1 MPFVCGK
8 VSQVF
13 FLEVCMYNVAK
24 YYTYAF
30 PSTMSE
36 MAKEI
41 ILSFDSFV
49 VRCDYGS
56 GYIHNLS
63 KRVKDYKVETNNA
76 YGFVKSINPKIK
88 DKSLILSYTEIPQE
102 KIQELIDEI
111 AHTPYLLDAVKC
123 DFVGFKQVEKLLVLC
138 EKLEIPLMP
147 ISREKRNI
155 FDHAARIINTG
166 KGLKGFSENSSCLIW
181 KFAFDVGNSALKF
194 LKFRNIDVISG
205 LKERGIDLN
214 TFHGAHVP
222 SAMELL
228 PIIDDRIDKN
238 SNNDILSLEQ
248 LSRIE
253 IPYLK
258 DEILRFYDGGY
269 EEFECIDHNPN
280 TRDNILNFHDA
291 FHYVYDKVSDKAKKA
306 TSPKVRHE
314 DELICTTGNYKD
326 YDYFLGFCLSIGE
339 VLGVAYSN
347 DCYDNILKFKTLLSH
362 RTITYLDEHYQALYY
377 VWLIS
382 QNLLKQGAF
391 SPQFYFANEEYF
403 RIRQIPALFN
413 PVVKALTLN
422 LGRCINHFHRDF
434 YKGPNIED
442 FALGCEILSAFISLT
457 VSKTYTSGKDIY
469 FTPDFDYLT
478 PTFARIRIDSND
490 EEKEYNETCE
500 DRLDGYFNS
509 INRDFSKYGAVLKVY
524 ERGSKDL
531 ETYVKKNREKF
542 DGTYV
547 GRSYNHPELYNTDD
561 IDLGVADL
569 GVDDLFIEVVM
580 KGEEGK
586 LITYDDLTINNELIY
601 KRCLYAVN
609 AFCQELHTSYLQNI
623 QFARVEK
630 EKLLDFFTRV
640 IPCLKKIGFEVELP
654 ESLQSFATPDLNIS
668 VNLPSNVSFNA
679 GDSFISLAQLLEFD
693 WHLSIGDKFI
703 SDEDFEYLASHL
715 DTLVKFNDSLVYM
728 TEASYQD
735 LLKRREKIDKRQP
748 TGLKLLSAAISGSYE
763 NTEVNIGENLDK
775 VLKELFKFTQ
785 ESVPTS
791 INATLREYQVR
802 GFNWLLQNA
811 RVGIGSI
818 IADDMGLGKTLQVIS
833 LIQKLKDDGE
843 ITSKLPVLVVVP
855 TVLLINW
862 QHELRKFAPTL
873 SYEVIY
879 GANAELPKECP
890 DILLTTYGKMRSE
903 IAKFKKKK
911 YRLIVIDEAQ
921 AIKNKDTD
929 TRKALCKLD
938 AISCVAM
945 TGTPVENRLSEYWSI
960 MDFVNKGLLGTSTS
974 FNNEFAKPIEKER
987 DPFAIEH
994 FNRLTKP
1001 FILRRLKSDK
1011 SIINDLPDK
1020 LTSNRYCS
1028 LTVEQAAMYQKLL
1041 DEQMAVIEDKSSS
1054 ASASIERSSAVLA
1067 LITGLKQICNGPS
1080 NYDKDYDDNVDFSGK
1095 GQMLID
1101 VVESQIEADNKV
1113 IIFTQFVTTGELIQK
1128 WLKEKLNITAD
1139 FIKGD
1144 LNVKKRQEMVDKFQN
1159 DDETKVLVL
1168 SLKAAGVGLNLTA
1181 ASTVIH
1187 YDLWWNPAVENQATD
1202 RAYRIGQ
1209 THNVNVV
1216 RLICANTFEE
1226 RIDDMLEAKKDL
1238 ANLTVA
1244 VGESWISK
1252 LSTEEIKDIFK
1263 LA

>member
-1 MPFVCGK
+1 MYYGSNWYYYSFYNYFSDMAREIIYSFDPVLRDTSYHSGWDLDLASYVKDFKVEKNK
-8 VSQVF
+8 VS
-13 FLEVCMYNVAK
+13 
-24 YYTYAF
+24 
-30 PSTMSE
+30 
-36 MAKEI
+36 
-41 ILSFDSFV
+41 
-49 VRCDYGS
+49 
-56 GYIHNLS
+56 
-63 KRVKDYKVETNNA
+63 
-76 YGFVKSINPKIK
+76 GFVKSTRSGAKDHVVELKFAEISK
-88 DKSLILSYTEIPQE
+88 DKID
-102 KIQELIDEI
+102 KLIDEFI
-111 AHTPYLLDAVKC
+111 TLPYLMGAYQS
-123 DFVGFKQVEKLLVLC
+123 DFLGYRNTKNFFLLC
-138 EKLEIPLMP
+138 EKYDIWLLCPLKKSVWDSVDYRSVFTFY
-147 ISREKRNI
+147 I
-155 FDHAARIINTG
+155 DG
-166 KGLKGFSENSSCLIW
+166 KKTFQFTSACDALVWKMAQYFSQ
-181 KFAFDVGNSALKF
+181 SALEF
-194 LKFRNIDVISG
+194 LKFR
-205 LKERGIDLN
+205 GIDL
-214 TFHGAHVP
+214 
-222 SAMELL
+222 SYELKKRN
-228 PIIDDRIDKN
+228 IDPKKYN
-238 SNNDILSLEQ
+238 SLQVSNASELFVHKELSPKDDSQCMSLEQ
-248 LSRIE
+248 LARIE

-258 DEILRFYDGGY
+258 DEILKFYTAGI
-269 EEFECIDHNPN
+269 EEFEQLQD
-280 TRDNILNFHDA
+280 DWD
-291 FHYVYDKVSDKAKKA
+291 VYYDYRTFKESFETVYKKVADKAKKA
-306 TSPKVRHE
+306 TSPRLRHE
-314 DELICTTGNYKD
+314 DALFFFQEERDVDIECVLFERSEGNLTDYSVSREYAHNRNYFTTIISQRSISKLTD
-326 YDYFLGFCLSIGE
+326 KQKAFYFLWVISR
-339 VLGVAYSN
+339 
-347 DCYDNILKFKTLLSH
+347 NI
-362 RTITYLDEHYQALYY
+362 
-377 VWLIS
+377 
-382 QNLLKQGAF
+382 LKQGAF
-391 SPQFYFANEEYF
+391 IPSFVYSGEGNFNVLF
-403 RIRQIPALFN
+403 IPAIFN
-413 PVVKALTLN
+413 PVVKALVLN
-422 LGRCINHFHRDF
+422 VGRTINSQYRKYYYAKSDLDDFSLGKLLLTDLIHFEVKNAYRGNRKFNEVGNDDFVTRAFLGREFKESILEQFSTC
-434 YKGPNIED
+434 NI
-442 FALGCEILSAFISLT
+442 
-457 VSKTYTSGKDIY
+457 V
-469 FTPDFDYLT
+469 
-478 PTFARIRIDSND
+478 
-490 EEKEYNETCE
+490 EKF
-500 DRLDGYFNS
+500 DGYFNS
-509 INRDFSKYGAVLKVY
+509 LLTDFSKYGATIKVY
-524 ERGSKDL
+524 EKNSPLL
-531 ETYVKKNREKF
+531 ESYFNSI
-542 DGTYV
+542 DAD
-547 GRSYNHPELYNTDD
+547 GRSSEVYKKYLDKNENTVKIEQFSD
-561 IDLGVADL
+561 I
-569 GVDDLFIEVVM
+569 DDLFVEVIIKDAEGNRVDFNQTTQYNQDIFDKVRYTVQGLCEELS
-580 KGEEGK
+580 KG
-586 LITYDDLTINNELIY
+586 YDYGLKY
-601 KRCLYAVN
+601 GAVTKD
-609 AFCQELHTSYLQNI
+609 Q
-623 QFARVEK
+623 
-630 EKLLDFFTRV
+630 LLDFFTRV